1 MWLLQ
6 LKLTQLRQT
15 CAMWFMASLI
25 NKCFNSGLKTKP
37 NDAGRAADNQAKAQT
52 KLVKISL
59 CRFLPL

>member
-1 MWLLQ
+1 

-15 CAMWFMASLI
+15 RAMWFMASLM
-25 NKCFNSGLKTKP
+25 NKCYYSGLKTEL

-59 CRFLPL
+59 CRFLPR